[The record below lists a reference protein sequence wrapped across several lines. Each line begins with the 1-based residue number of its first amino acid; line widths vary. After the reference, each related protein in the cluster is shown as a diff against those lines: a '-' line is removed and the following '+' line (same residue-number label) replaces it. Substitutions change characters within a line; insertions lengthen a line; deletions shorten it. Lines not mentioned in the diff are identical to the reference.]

1 MIVDL
6 PLFCGATAA
15 VLLYYVVSQ
24 IAAGQRRS
32 LLRHLPAA
40 LGLGIGLAVN
50 NARAVVEG
58 LRQRGGVFERTPKYR
73 IEATGQGWDRRRYR
87 ARPDLSVITEGLF
100 ALYFTL
106 SALLAWALGM
116 WTSLPFLALFFYG
129 YWSIFLWTLLAGR
142 WISRRPRRAQGVAA
156 AAARR

>member
-1 MIVDL
+1 
-6 PLFCGATAA
+6 
-15 VLLYYVVSQ
+15 
-24 IAAGQRRS
+24 
-32 LLRHLPAA
+32 
-40 LGLGIGLAVN
+40 
-50 NARAVVEG
+50 
-58 LRQRGGVFERTPKYR
+58 
-73 IEATGQGWDRRRYR
+73 
-87 ARPDLSVITEGLF
+87 VITEGLF